1 MAPIRR
7 PRGVLAMLDPQK
19 RDALMAMADQTLAQ
33 AHAPWSGLH
42 VGAVVLTRDGGEHMG
57 CNVES
62 AVFPL
67 GGCAERHAI
76 AAAVLAEGSGMEVVA
91 VAIAARDA
99 EGRIQFV
106 PPCGACR
113 QVIHEHGRQAMVGWR
128 NGDGAS
134 TWHAIGDL
142 LPAAFELSSD

>member
-1 MAPIRR
+1 
-7 PRGVLAMLDPQK
+7 MLDTLE

-42 VGAVVLTRDGGEHMG
+42 VGAVVVTRTGGRHLG

-62 AVFPL
+62 AAFPL

-76 AAAVLAEGSGMEVVA
+76 AAAVLAEGNGMEVVA

-99 EGRIQFV
+99 QGRIRAV

-113 QVIHEHGRQAMVGWR
+113 QVILEHGRHAEVGWR
-128 NGDGAS
+128 TGDGRS
-134 TWHAIGDL
+134 NWHAIAAL
-142 LPAAFELSSD
+142 LPEAFELPRG

>member
-1 MAPIRR
+1 
-7 PRGVLAMLDPQK
+7 MLDPQE
-19 RDALMAMADQTLAQ
+19 RDALMAKADRALAK

-42 VGAVVLTRDGGEHMG
+42 VGAVVLTRDGGEHLG

-62 AVFPL
+62 AAFPL

-76 AAAVLAEGSGMEVVA
+76 AAAVLAEGSGMEVLA

-99 EGRIQFV
+99 QGRIQAV

-113 QVIHEHGRQAMVGWR
+113 QVIHEHGRHAVVGWR
-128 NGDGAS
+128 NGGGAA
-134 TWHAIGDL
+134 TWQAIGTL
-142 LPAAFELSSD
+142 LPGAFELPVD

>member
-1 MAPIRR
+1 
-7 PRGVLAMLDPQK
+7 MLDSLE

-33 AHAPWSGLH
+33 AYAPWSGLH
-42 VGAVVLTRDGGEHMG
+42 VGAVVVTRAGGRHFG

-62 AVFPL
+62 AAFPL

-99 EGRIQFV
+99 QGRIQAV

-113 QVIHEHGRQAMVGWR
+113 QVIHERGPGAEVGWR
-128 NGDGAS
+128 NGDGTS
-134 TWHAIGDL
+134 VWHAIGAL
-142 LPAAFELSSD
+142 LPAAFELPQG